1 MPIFRYDS
9 DGYPGTTTGAPEWKP
24 MSNLYRWNGSIW
36 QKIKKVYRFNST
48 IAAKWQLIFEGTDAP
63 QPKAPVSKTY
73 VGSTTYG
80 TLNSETEF
88 YSGDTIRT
96 TRGDWTQNPTSI
108 RIRVQY
114 SSSGPNS
121 GYATAGTADKTYN
134 SSSSPTLANTTS
146 DTYQSY
152 TILPEDAL
160 YPSYY
165 FKGLIQA
172 TNADGTTPL
181 ETAAILARL
190 GFSITNFARSSI
202 TSYGATFSW
211 NVNGITNDSNYI
223 SSQTLTIRRVS
234 DNVVVKTVDVA
245 PGTSTAYVNDSSVI
259 SPNTQYYAK
268 IVIIARDSWFLTAT
282 PTQKIVDNLSFTTL
296 SNPPI
301 NTVAPTIG
309 PLNNRGYLPV
319 STTLTATQGTWT
331 NVSAGTTYEYDW
343 WLEDSASG
351 SLQNTGYIGN
361 TRTYTSIYVGDYLF
375 VRVKATNPDGSYATA
390 VSSTYILDQAIAIG
404 SISPTSVN
412 QNASNNFS
420 FSISHY
426 PTSYTI
432 NWGDGTSN
440 YSSGSITSNTST
452 VNASIAHT
460 YTTVTSYTLTVTAQP
475 GNVVQNAT
483 ITVNGPID
491 ITLNANGGT
500 ISSGPGNGLTS
511 YTYSGFSGS
520 SFTAPSATR
529 THYSLFYWRY
539 PQSGGDPYFLSPGTN
554 YTFGSLGLE
563 SARTYWAIWNANT
576 YTVTYNYNG
585 GTGTPSSN
593 SAVYPG
599 SVTLPTPDART
610 GYTFNGWYTASS
622 GGTYVG
628 TSGGSYSPT
637 SNITLYAQWSAITYS
652 VTFNAN
658 GGTLSSGSGNGQSS
672 YTYTG
677 VYGSTFTVPSA
688 TRSGYTFSTWRSP
701 LSGGDPVF
709 ATPGTTYT
717 ITGDITFYAIW
728 TANNLTAPTITLV
741 SQSTPGGSLSV
752 YFTGGSGPYYQIWWQ
767 TSADY
772 SGVTGYDANGSS
784 SPVTDTTGPSAG
796 TWYVAVRS
804 VSALTN
810 TGSGPSTT
818 ISSWSSPVQFTVS
831 QATYTVTWNAN
842 GGSGGGTTTQ
852 NVGVSHTAPSPG
864 TRSGYTFNGYYNTPS
879 GDYTYGPIASGGSF
893 NPPSSITMYAR
904 WTASGGSAPTTPTNL
919 VNTYNGG
926 TSYTFSWDAV
936 SGATSYQ
943 IIPYHATD
951 SVGTGSTAKTARTF
965 TSGSTYDSSVD
976 GGTSSTYVSF
986 AVRATNANGS
996 SAYSAIYTPYR

>member
-1 MPIFRYDS
+1 M
-9 DGYPGTTTGAPEWKP
+9 
-24 MSNLYRWNGSIW
+24 
-36 QKIKKVYRFNST
+36 
-48 IAAKWQLIFEGTDAP
+48 
-63 QPKAPVSKTY
+63 
-73 VGSTTYG
+73 
-80 TLNSETEF
+80 
-88 YSGDTIRT
+88 
-96 TRGDWTQNPTSI
+96 
-108 RIRVQY
+108 
-114 SSSGPNS
+114 
-121 GYATAGTADKTYN
+121 
-134 SSSSPTLANTTS
+134 
-146 DTYQSY
+146 
-152 TILPEDAL
+152 
-160 YPSYY
+160 
-165 FKGLIQA
+165 
-172 TNADGTTPL
+172 
-181 ETAAILARL
+181 
-190 GFSITNFARSSI
+190 
-202 TSYGATFSW
+202 
-211 NVNGITNDSNYI
+211 
-223 SSQTLTIRRVS
+223 
-234 DNVVVKTVDVA
+234 
-245 PGTSTAYVNDSSVI
+245 
-259 SPNTQYYAK
+259 
-268 IVIIARDSWFLTAT
+268 
-282 PTQKIVDNLSFTTL
+282 
-296 SNPPI
+296 
-301 NTVAPTIG
+301 
-309 PLNNRGYLPV
+309 
-319 STTLTATQGTWT
+319 
-331 NVSAGTTYEYDW
+331 
-343 WLEDSASG
+343 
-351 SLQNTGYIGN
+351 
-361 TRTYTSIYVGDYLF
+361 
-375 VRVKATNPDGSYATA
+375 
-390 VSSTYILDQAIAIG
+390 
-404 SISPTSVN
+404 
-412 QNASNNFS
+412 
-420 FSISHY
+420 
-426 PTSYTI
+426 
-432 NWGDGTSN
+432 
-440 YSSGSITSNTST
+440 
-452 VNASIAHT
+452 
-460 YTTVTSYTLTVTAQP
+460 
-475 GNVVQNAT
+475 
-483 ITVNGPID
+483 
-491 ITLNANGGT
+491 
-500 ISSGPGNGLTS
+500 
-511 YTYSGFSGS
+511 
-520 SFTAPSATR
+520 
-529 THYSLFYWRY
+529 
-539 PQSGGDPYFLSPGTN
+539 
-554 YTFGSLGLE
+554 
-563 SARTYWAIWNANT
+563 
-576 YTVTYNYNG
+576 
-585 GTGTPSSN
+585 
-593 SAVYPG
+593 
-599 SVTLPTPDART
+599 PTPDART
-610 GYTFNGWYTASS
+610 GYTFDGWYTASS

-628 TSGGSYSPT
+628 TSGSNYSPT
-637 SNITLYAQWSAITYS
+637 SNITLYARWTANTYS

-688 TRSGYTFSTWRSP
+688 TRSGYTFSTWRNP

-717 ITGDITFYAIW
+717 ITGNITYWAIW
-728 TANNLTAPTITLV
+728 TANNLTAPTITSV

-767 TSADY
+767 TSSDY

-951 SVGTGSTAKTARTF
+951 GTGTGSTAKSSRNF